1 MKPLNQTY
9 LKQFTTKLAKNT
21 GAKVELDVYNDN
33 KDAMVRFSKD
43 NTMIHIHLEESSSD
57 ETKFKYYASVM
68 MEQQYKRNNIQ
79 FGFRTKSLNEVA
91 QLCNL
96 LLYTLDRTSGTLEL
110 KAVIK
115 ASHWGIK
122 LVTVEN
128 TKGYRANLYV
138 SDALYMLIN
147 MGYAK
152 IHGMNIERKYTD
164 PATYSLRTKFDKYV
178 LDYDKI
184 QKEGS
189 WSKYDIGFQPV
200 LQYPNGEDYMHPS
213 LTWQKG
219 RLF

>member
-9 LKQFTTKLAKNT
+9 LKQFTTKLAKDT
-21 GAKVELDVYNDN
+21 GAKVELDSFTGKYNEQSN
-33 KDAMVRFSKD
+33 SIIHFRKD
-43 NTMIHIHLEESSSD
+43 NTNIDICIEDASWCMP
-57 ETKFKYYASVM
+57 KFKYTVSIHCASLG
-68 MEQQYKRNNIQ
+68 IG
-79 FGFRTKSLNEVA
+79 FAFRTKSLNEVA

-110 KAVIK
+110 KAIIK
-115 ASHWGIK
+115 ASHWGVK

-147 MGYAK
+147 LGYVK
-152 IHGMNIERKYTD
+152 IHGMNIKRKYESTSKY
-164 PATYSLRTKFDKYV
+164 TLKTRFDKYV

-184 QKEGS
+184 QKEGN
-189 WSKYDIGFQPV
+189 WDKYSEGFEPIKQFPH
-200 LQYPNGEDYMHPS
+200 GEDYIHPS
-213 LTWQKG
+213 LKWQAG

>member
-9 LKQFTTKLAKNT
+9 LKQFTTKLAKDT

-33 KDAMVRFSKD
+33 RDVMVRFSKD
-43 NTMIHIHLEESSSD
+43 NTMIHIHLEESSSN

-79 FGFRTKSLNEVA
+79 FGFRVKNLNEVA

-96 LLYTLDRTSGTLEL
+96 LLYTIDRASGPLEL
-110 KAVIK
+110 RAVIK

-147 MGYAK
+147 LGYVK

-184 QKEGS
+184 QKEGN
-189 WSKYDIGFQPV
+189 WDMYTAGFEQIRQFPEG
-200 LQYPNGEDYMHPS
+200 NDYMHPS
-213 LTWQKG
+213 LKWQKC